1 MVSHWFNRSLYALYG
16 CTIDASLIRDNHLIS
31 AQKVMANLESRLSA
45 NRLFIVSLVKLAKS
59 SVFSA
64 TNFNITSERLDNF
77 FIRIAIKFSSTINCR
92 DNLSAIALSVRH
104 QIWWVY
110 PFWHQLIS
118 SPVTIIY
125 RLHFKSTE
133 IKRGNNIR
141 GFAVN
146 QLVDR
151 SMINQTTRPADSN
164 IHSRPFGRYQ
174 LRLH

>member
-1 MVSHWFNRSLYALYG
+1 MVSHWFNRSRYALHG
-16 CTIDASLIRDNHLIS
+16 CIADASLIHDNHLIS

-45 NRLFIVSLVKLAKS
+45 NRLFVTSLVKLAKS

-64 TNFNITSERLDNF
+64 KNVNITSERLDNF
-77 FIRIAIKFSSTINCR
+77 FIRIAIKFCSTINCR
-92 DNLSAIALSVRH
+92 NNLSAIALSVRH
-104 QIWWVY
+104 QTWWAY

-118 SPVTIIY
+118 PVTIICH
-125 RLHFKSTE
+125 LHFKSTE

-164 IHSRPFGRYQ
+164 IHSRPFSRYQ